1 MQPTINLDTRAF
13 QAVLKEYA
21 RHNRR
26 DWSDI
31 CNDKA
36 LDVAFRAIPE
46 TPKADVSGIK
56 ALASQSWWP
65 KYVAKRIT
73 GKGASFRKGKAKIV
87 IQGKGYD
94 RKDAQNISKMIIAAR
109 SRSVAFLKS
118 GWLPAIRRLLPLS
131 KRPRKA
137 STQGAKQYGVEKGTA
152 QPAVAGDNPAAFI
165 VNSAIGIEKHG
176 VAPLQRAVDGSVAD
190 MRVYIARKLEE
201 TARRVA
207 R

>member
-1 MQPTINLDTRAF
+1 MQPTIQLDTRGLN
-13 QAVLKEYA
+13 AVLQEYQ

-26 DWSDI
+26 DWADI

-56 ALASQSWWP
+56 ALPSKPWWN
-65 KYVAKRIT
+65 KYVAKRIA
-73 GKGASFRKGKAKIV
+73 GKGATYRKGKSKIH

-94 RKDAQNISKMIIAAR
+94 RKDAQNVSKMIIAAR

-131 KRPRKA
+131 KKPRKS
-137 STQGAKQYGVEKGTA
+137 STQGSKQYGVDKGSAT
-152 QPAVAGDNPAAFI
+152 PAHPGDNPAAFI
-165 VNSAIGIEKHG
+165 INSAIGIEKHG
-176 VAPLQRAVDGSVAD
+176 VAPLQRAIDGSVAD
-190 MRVYIARKLEE
+190 MVTYINRKLEE
-201 TARRVA
+201 SARRVA